1 VPVRRLLGLVGLFA
15 SLALASQASSSSIP
29 TKIISGGEVSITEA
43 EARFDGQDITVSGVG
58 YPVFPHQTC
67 GDVEVAFLNASGEV
81 LLRKVVEYDTSAW
94 RAENPRKSPHRSRSV
109 SFSLHIPMST
119 TVASVLVRHQSTG
132 GCEHSWSLQHALDWL
147 VDKFSA
153 NKGG

>member
-1 VPVRRLLGLVGLFA
+1 MRFFALVSFFV
-15 SLALASQASSSSIP
+15 SVALTSQASTSSIP

-43 EARFDGQDITVSGVG
+43 KAWFDGQAITVSGVG
-58 YPVFPHQTC
+58 FPVFPHQTC
-67 GDVEVAFLNASGEV
+67 GHVEVAFLNASREI

-109 SFSLHIPMST
+109 TFSLHIPMST
-119 TVASVLVRHQSTG
+119 TVASILVRHQSTG

-153 NKGG
+153 NKSD

>member
-1 VPVRRLLGLVGLFA
+1 MYLARWLGFFFVSVSLVE
-15 SLALASQASSSSIP
+15 QAFSSSSIP
-29 TKIISGGEVSITEA
+29 TKIISGGEVTITEA

-58 YPVFPHQTC
+58 FALFPHQTC
-67 GDVEVAFLNASGEV
+67 GHVEVAFLNASGEI
-81 LLRKVVEYDTSAW
+81 LLRKVTEYDTSAW
-94 RAENPRKSPHRSRSV
+94 RAENPRKSPERSRSV
-109 SFSLHIPMST
+109 SFSLHTPMSI

-153 NKGG
+153 NKDG